1 MAFIQFIYHSVI
13 QVNCKLECK
22 YDEESEID
30 ESLNG
35 LPQDDPIL
43 VEALKNYYLTSPA
56 DQLPY
61 KIDKDRLQPERL
73 DVSTE
78 LKEFLA
84 PQCIIV
90 KILH

>member
-1 MAFIQFIYHSVI
+1 MTH
-13 QVNCKLECK
+13 VNCKLECK
-22 YDEESEID
+22 YDEEAEID

-61 KIDKDRLQPERL
+61 KIDKDRLQPKSL
-73 DVSTE
+73 DVSSEQRSVGSKT
-78 LKEFLA
+78 FYRRS
-84 PQCIIV
+84 
-90 KILH
+90 